1 VTQDSKIKAVK
12 IYKFSCTHVGPCIV
26 MMEENLLH
34 IRRNSFDTCFQ
45 FLNLLLQYLEV
56 VLVPVDMNSRCITP
70 LIDSILSAFV
80 KGIFIGMQKDFNS
93 VRRYNISHVVLQWYY
108 SSNSVKNMCVCVC
121 VRVCVFFF
129 AQEPTYVITVCL
141 SVIDLC
147 V

>member
-1 VTQDSKIKAVK
+1 
-12 IYKFSCTHVGPCIV
+12 
-26 MMEENLLH
+26 
-34 IRRNSFDTCFQ
+34 
-45 FLNLLLQYLEV
+45 
-56 VLVPVDMNSRCITP
+56 VPVDMNSRCITP